1 MRKTDARGTVT
12 TRALA
17 AALAVVVVVSLSA
30 APQQPPPPPAGQTP
44 VFRAGANYVRVDAY
58 PTLGGEIIPNLTK
71 DDFEIFEDGKPQTV
85 AAAEFVTFGEPDDAR
100 GSMLSAREGLELAS
114 DPHYRVV
121 VFVIDRSLFD
131 LPRWQMMR
139 EDLQDFLE
147 SQAGPRDLVG
157 LITTDRPWTD
167 LVLGRRIQSIV
178 DEINTPEW
186 LHASPQEQTAVLSGC
201 ELDGLQMRIR
211 ADETYGLLENIIKL
225 LAQVRDDRTNLVFIS
240 AGLATMPP
248 DTHWQERRSLT
259 SFLPPKMGL
268 VNGRIQR
275 LPQASDMHD
284 GMCKAEGH
292 RLADTDFDR
301 RFVDLVAAARAANV
315 SFYPVAMRPAMSLM
329 LGGVPGLT
337 SAGQGL
343 RPPPSLL
350 ANRVPTTLL
359 DLARGTDGH
368 LMTFDDVR
376 AGLRRIVSDAG
387 PHYLLGYYT
396 TNSKRDGKVR
406 SIRVQLKKYGNVI
419 QSRRFYRAPGKEDL
433 EAALPPGARALPGE
447 SIGPPPPV
455 AEAFDALSRLRSSTQ
470 FFTYGAVAGN
480 AMTVV
485 IEVPPAAVR
494 AGRWNEGATLEVLAE
509 TSGGRVVGTARARL
523 LANGRAVVSVP
534 LDGTAPPTEIFVR
547 LRADGESVVER
558 TMLTAGPSTLVAD
571 PQAYRSGPRGLAIPV
586 ARFEF
591 ARDEKLKLDWPVT
604 APLERVEIRLLDR
617 HGQALRHR
625 LSVEEQDGAGGR
637 HLVSNLSFTALGRG
651 DYVVELSATA
661 AGVTERKLLAFRL
674 Q

>member
-1 MRKTDARGTVT
+1 MAR
-12 TRALA
+12 RLYA
-17 AALAVVVVVSLSA
+17 AALFIGVLGLRVGAG
-30 APQQPPPPPAGQTP
+30 QQPSSPASQTP

-58 PTLGGEIIPNLTK
+58 PTLGGGLIPGLTK

-85 AAAEFVTFGEPDDAR
+85 AAAELVTFGEPDEAR

-121 VFVIDRSLFD
+121 IVVIDRALFD

-139 EDLQDFLE
+139 EDLQIFLE

-167 LVLGRRIQSIV
+167 LVLGRRISSIL

-186 LHASPQEQTAVLSGC
+186 LHARPQEQTAVLDEC
-201 ELDGLQMRIR
+201 GLGGLEMRIR

-225 LAQVRDDRTNLVFIS
+225 LAQVRDDRTSLVFVS

-248 DTHWQERRSLT
+248 DRHWEPQRPLT
-259 SFLPPKMGL
+259 SMLPPKMGIL
-268 VNGRIQR
+268 NGRIQR
-275 LPQASDMHD
+275 IPRASDMHD
-284 GMCKAEGH
+284 KMCKTEGY

-301 RFVDLVAAARAANV
+301 RFGDLVAAVRAANA
-315 SFYPVAMRPAMSLM
+315 SFYPVAMQ
-329 LGGVPGLT
+329 GGAVSMPG
-337 SAGQGL
+337 
-343 RPPPSLL
+343 RPPALPMSGRRFGAPPPLP

-376 AGLRRIVSDAG
+376 AGLQRIVSDTG
-387 PHYLLGYYT
+387 PHYLLGYYS

-433 EAALPPGARALPGE
+433 EASRPPGARALPGE

-455 AEAFDALSRLRSSTQ
+455 TKAFDGLSRLRSSTQ
-470 FFTYGAVAGN
+470 FFIYGAVAGH

-485 IEVPPAAVR
+485 IEVPPAAVQ
-494 AGRWNEGATLEVLAE
+494 AGRWKEGAALEILAE
-509 TSGGRVVGTARARL
+509 TGGGEVVGTARARL

-534 LDGTAPPTEIFVR
+534 LDGHAPPSEVLVR

-558 TMLTAGPSTLVAD
+558 TALAAGPSTLVGD

-591 ARDEKLKLDWPVT
+591 ARDEKLKLDWPVM

-625 LSVEEQDGAGGR
+625 LSVEDQDGAGGR
-637 HLVSNLSFTALGRG
+637 HLVSTLSFTALGRG

-674 Q
+674 K

>member
-1 MRKTDARGTVT
+1 VRKDDSLRTVRIRG
-12 TRALA
+12 LA
-17 AALAVVVVVSLSA
+17 AALAIALVVSLGA
-30 APQQPPPPPAGQTP
+30 VPQQPPAPAPGQTP

-58 PTLGGEIIPNLTK
+58 PTLGGVIMPGLTK
-71 DDFEIFEDGKPQTV
+71 DDFDIFEDGKLQTV

-121 VFVIDRSLFD
+121 IFVIDRALFD
-131 LPRWQMMR
+131 LERWQLMR
-139 EDLQDFLE
+139 EEIRDFLE

-186 LHASPQEQTAVLSGC
+186 LHARPQEQTAVLNECG
-201 ELDGLQMRIR
+201 LDGLQMRIR

-225 LAQVRDDRTNLVFIS
+225 LAQVRDDRTSLVFIS
-240 AGLATMPP
+240 AGLATMPA
-248 DTHWQERRSLT
+248 DTRWEPRRPLT
-259 SFLPPKMGL
+259 SMLPPKMGL

-275 LPQASDMHD
+275 LPQVTDMHD
-284 GMCKAEGH
+284 RMCKTEGY

-301 RFVDLVAAARAANV
+301 RFGDLVAAARAANV
-315 SFYPVAMRPAMSLM
+315 SFYPVAMRMPVPLM
-329 LGGVPGLT
+329 PGGAPGLT
-337 SAGQGL
+337 MAGQGL
-343 RPPPSLL
+343 RPPPPML
-350 ANRVPTTLL
+350 ANRVPTTLM

-376 AGLRRIVSDAG
+376 AGLRRIVSDTGA
-387 PHYLLGYYT
+387 HYLLGYYT

-433 EAALPPGARALPGE
+433 EASVPSGARALPGQ

-455 AEAFDALSRLRSSTQ
+455 ADAFDALSRLRSSTQ

-485 IEVPPAAVR
+485 IEVPPAAVQ
-494 AGRWNEGATLEVLAE
+494 AGRWNEGAALEVLAE
-509 TSGGRVVGTARARL
+509 IDGGEVVGTARARL
-523 LANGRAVVSVP
+523 LPNGRAVVRVP
-534 LDGTAPPTEIFVR
+534 LEGKAPPTELFVR

-558 TMLTAGPSTLVAD
+558 TALAAGPSTLVGD

-591 ARDEKLKLDWPVT
+591 ARDEKLKLDWPVM
-604 APLERVEIRLLDR
+604 APVERVEIRLLDR
-617 HGQALRHR
+617 HGQTLRHR
-625 LSVEEQDGAGGR
+625 LSVDEQDGAGGR

-661 AGVTERKLLAFRL
+661 AGVTERKLLAFRIK
-674 Q
+674 